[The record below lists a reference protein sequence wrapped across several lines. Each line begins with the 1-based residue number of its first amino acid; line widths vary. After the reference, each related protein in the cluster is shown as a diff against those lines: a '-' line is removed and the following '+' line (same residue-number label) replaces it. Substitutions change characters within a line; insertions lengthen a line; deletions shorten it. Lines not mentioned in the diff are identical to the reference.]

1 MKNLLKKAVIF
12 AVAGIMAL
20 SVEAQEEKG
29 VQFTVSGD
37 FVSSYVWRGIYQG
50 GAASFQP
57 TFRLPIFGGED
68 KEITVISIMGIRI
81 QTIILKQVYLM
92 LYLVKSF
99 L

>member
-37 FVSSYVWRGIYQG
+37 FVSAVTSTVCKRILN
-50 GAASFQP
+50 FN
-57 TFRLPIFGGED
+57 FR
-68 KEITVISIMGIRI
+68 
-81 QTIILKQVYLM
+81 
-92 LYLVKSF
+92 
-99 L
+99 

>member
-50 GAASFQP
+50 SHALQQP
-57 TFRLPIFGGED
+57 PW
-68 KEITVISIMGIRI
+68 KKV
-81 QTIILKQVYLM
+81 
-92 LYLVKSF
+92 VKSI
-99 L
+99 LQKCPAVQRRAAGRELSL